1 MTAWFVQR
9 ENEEIGPLR
18 PADLLTLVRDGS
30 VNPDTMI
37 RKDDSSW
44 FPASSVGGLFEA
56 ARRPTIEHYCPHCD
70 NVRVAPPPTT
80 CPKCDRALTKTRER
94 IIENS
99 LSKSSRRSADS
110 PASQGPARSARRWLQ
125 KRVGKDKF
133 S

>member
-9 ENEEIGPLR
+9 ENEEVGPLR
-18 PADLLTLVRDGS
+18 PADLLALVRDGS
-30 VNPDTMI
+30 VLPETMI

-44 FPASSVGGLFEA
+44 FAASTVGGLFEA

-70 NVRVAPPPTT
+70 NVRVPPPPTT
-80 CPKCDRALTKTRER
+80 CPKCDATLLKTRER

-99 LSKSSRRSADS
+99 LSKANSRANNAV
-110 PASQGPARSARRWLQ
+110 ASQGPAPSARRWLQ
-125 KRVGKDKF
+125 KRIGKDKP

>member
-9 ENEEIGPLR
+9 ENEELGPLR
-18 PADLLTLVRDGS
+18 PADLLGLVRDGS
-30 VNPDTMI
+30 VVPETMI

-44 FPASSVGGLFEA
+44 FAASTVGGLFEA

-80 CPKCDRALTKTRER
+80 CPKCDRSLTKARER

-99 LSKSSRRSADS
+99 LSKSATRSTS
-110 PASQGPARSARRWLQ
+110 TVASQGPAVSARRWLQ
-125 KRVGKDKF
+125 KRVGKDKPT
-133 S
+133 